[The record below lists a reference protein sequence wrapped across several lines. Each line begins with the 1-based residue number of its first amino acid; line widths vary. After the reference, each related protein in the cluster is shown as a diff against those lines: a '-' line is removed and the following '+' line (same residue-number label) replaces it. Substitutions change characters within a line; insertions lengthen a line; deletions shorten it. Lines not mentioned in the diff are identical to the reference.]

1 MTTMSRPFPTL
12 SVTAAD
18 DDMEI
23 SSERGH
29 VESDIEIDFDLTE
42 AADGGQDDD
51 YMLEDIRS
59 PAAQASHQS
68 GIQTSNDDIMVDED
82 AQLEDGSMRD
92 DITVPDEH
100 LTDVGEFMHDDTVIS
115 DIQQFAGVEVP
126 GVPEI
131 VIESDQAN
139 DQVDEE
145 ITWRPEAVRNLSQ
158 DAASYPNGSISD
170 TANVVRDGAD
180 QKDDSETRAE
190 ADVEEHPLDEA
201 PIVVEEDQAKTP
213 AVELASVPDDDDKAY
228 HVNDAAASMQEEET
242 GTVDPDSHQ
251 GENQPDDEHLKAGRE
266 VSGGVGGHEQ
276 HGGIQSASD
285 RPHPV
290 IVFYQGNEISLFPPS
305 EQDASETFFL
315 QDESLAHR
323 SIYDLLQACRQVLGE
338 TIHEEDELEI
348 NIAELGL
355 CISEDSSS
363 CPHVSFSQILDVYVQ
378 LQKHD
383 GVQEP
388 DPLYITLTTK
398 TRFTTRL
405 GALLQA
411 ATEGR
416 GLLSLDI
423 PHDANYQ
430 DPYLDVDSSADNDED
445 QPDQQEDQ
453 TYEHHPVDPEPDPDH
468 GKQATHDPKTDAA
481 LAPQT
486 TGEQAEPERSDV
498 APPATIVA
506 EPRSD
511 QRSHEASTH
520 TERESIQHPTDG
532 AEPSQNP
539 AADVADGQDDD
550 LIDYADGEDAEDGAS
565 GESAGSSTLRGDGS
579 PKAGGQYTLNDDF
592 DDTLTNDADGVAT
605 GTHDS
610 PHPTSHPAVGEP
622 QIGDEATVTT
632 ETHEEHEVG
641 DVDEATFQDWHDDHA
656 APGDDATYQ
665 DDFEAYDD
673 GTELEQE
680 AAVDAVEADIET
692 LVNEQGATD
701 NEISHS
707 EAVDTLAA
715 NGHEDVRP
723 ELSGNPAL
731 EAQQYVHEHLVT
743 GDEPNPLD
751 EFDFATGEDPDYF
764 IFDDFPEDGPLAD
777 PEIDVSASAEKDE
790 PIVPVPAKDNGYDS
804 DAIDYDDE
812 DDELPTP
819 VEPVARNTSD
829 RSKGSPL
836 GKRSREDE
844 EDGAVDIDDQTAKR
858 VRYIGLA
865 LAVTS
870 TLAIGTSFVIT
881 KKGLNDASERHGF
894 EGDGFS
900 YLKSP
905 LWWGGIVTMVL
916 GEIANFAAYAFAPAI
931 LVTPLGA
938 LSVLIGAVLGAY
950 FLKER
955 LGLLGKIGCAICLIG
970 SVIIVL
976 HAPPDKEIETIDE
989 ILNYAIQPGFLFY
1002 CTIVCAFA
1010 VVMIYKIAPK
1020 HGKKNPLIYISICST
1035 VGSVSIMAVK
1045 AFGIALKLT
1054 FAGNNQFT
1062 HPSTYVFAIVVV
1074 WCILVQMNYFNK
1086 ALSQFSTSLVNPLYY
1101 VTFTTCTLV
1110 ASFILFKGF
1119 NTADAVNTISLLCGF
1134 LIIFSGVY
1142 LLNLSREDPDGK
1154 TMLGQGNF
1162 EDAAPTDGLAGA
1174 MTRRS
1179 MHSRRSSDAGGHRR
1193 ASSGAYKMGDRTGL
1207 MRDFERDVEAQ
1218 SFGLADLAEDSDED
1232 TGGSG
1237 RKRTS
1242 FDELEMNGSAKS
1254 PILPAER
1261 VGPNKKSPER

>member
-1 MTTMSRPFPTL
+1 MSRPFPTL

-355 CISEDSSS
+355 CISEDSSP

-398 TRFTTRL
+398 ARFTTRL

-468 GKQATHDPKTDAA
+468 GKQATHDSKTDAA

-870 TLAIGTSFVIT
+870 TLAIGEYALGVLREWESGADSWMKGTSFVIT

-905 LWWGGIVTMVL
+905 LWWGGIVT
-916 GEIANFAAYAFAPAI
+916 
-931 LVTPLGA
+931 
-938 LSVLIGAVLGAY
+938 
-950 FLKER
+950 R
-955 LGLLGKIGCAICLIG
+955 

-989 ILNYAIQPGFLFY
+989 ILNYAIQP
-1002 CTIVCAFA
+1002 AREEE
-1010 VVMIYKIAPK
+1010 
-1020 HGKKNPLIYISICST
+1020 PLIYISICST

-1086 ALSQFSTSLVNPLYY
+1086 ALSQFSTSLLQHRRRRKYH
-1101 VTFTTCTLV
+1101 L
-1110 ASFILFKGF
+1110 
-1119 NTADAVNTISLLCGF
+1119 LLCGF